1 MARQREVTTGNFWIV
16 AIVLAAIVVAIVAV
30 TSIDRSGEDGSG
42 LGNAFDYKIDDYQK
56 VDPALLIYD
65 PSGEL
70 STGLA
75 IARAVLADPSILV
88 LDEATSSIDTRT
100 EKIIQEA
107 MLRLMEGRTS
117 FVIAHRLSMIRDAD
131 QIIVLDHGRI
141 QEIGPHKQLMAQKGF
156 YYGLYMSQFK
166 KELLSI

>member
-1 MARQREVTTGNFWIV
+1 MSEQGGNLSQGQRQ
-16 AIVLAAIVVAIVAV
+16 
-30 TSIDRSGEDGSG
+30 
-42 LGNAFDYKIDDYQK
+42 
-56 VDPALLIYD
+56 LL
-65 PSGEL
+65 
-70 STGLA
+70 T
-75 IARAVLADPSILV
+75 IARVILADPDVLI
-88 LDEATSSIDTRT
+88 LDEATSSVDTRT
-100 EKIIQEA
+100 EQKIQTA
-107 MLRLMEGRTS
+107 LLRLVEGRTS